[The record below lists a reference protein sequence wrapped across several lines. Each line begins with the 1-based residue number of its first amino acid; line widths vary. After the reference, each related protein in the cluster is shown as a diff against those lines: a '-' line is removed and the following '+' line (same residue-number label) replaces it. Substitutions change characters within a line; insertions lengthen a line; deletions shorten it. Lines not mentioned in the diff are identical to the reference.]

1 MTARAADTLAQRPAG
16 RPDGRVVLVIAAA
29 GIVVGLVA
37 EYVAVVGYYE
47 YSPVDVLRDI
57 AVGWSFIGAGLIG
70 WWRRPA
76 SLVGPLMVAAG
87 SAWFIGNFGSTGL
100 TGLAPLAVSLASI
113 QICFQYWLF
122 VAYPTGRLT
131 GPLERGFVTLA
142 FAANLGYGFL
152 TLISLGPESLCPCP
166 DNPFL
171 LIGDPALQEAIFR
184 LGHFVGMGL
193 TVALLVVLALRWR
206 RSSRAMRRMLAPT
219 WFGAVVAGL
228 AAVGTFVA
236 IQFGVDSLQAGTVI
250 QGAQLIVPYA
260 FLTGLLSAR
269 LARAAV
275 SDLVL
280 DLSRAPGTTTIRDA
294 LARSM
299 GDPNLRLAYPVEGGA
314 FVDDQGHPADVTPS
328 SDQAATELR
337 HGGRVTAVLIHDAA
351 LNEDPALVE
360 AAGAAAQFAIENER
374 LQAELRAQL
383 EEVRGSRARLVTT
396 ADTERRKVER
406 DLHDGAQQRLVSL
419 ALALRMAREQAGTTG
434 DPALTALLDDA
445 ADELGV
451 ALRELRELAR
461 GIHPAILT
469 EEGLGAAIE
478 ALARRSPF
486 PVEIHV
492 SMDRYPSSVEG
503 TAYFVVCE
511 ALANAAKHAKASSVT
526 VAAMRVDGRLRV
538 EVADDGRGGADLEGG
553 SGLRGLADRVAALGG
568 TFRLTSPPAGGTRVV
583 AEIPVT

>member
-1 MTARAADTLAQRPAG
+1 MAQRPAG
-16 RPDGRVVLVIAAA
+16 RPDGRGVLAIAAA
-29 GIVVGLVA
+29 AIVIGLVA

-47 YSPVDVLRDI
+47 YSPLDVVRDV

-87 SAWFIGNFGSTGL
+87 FAWFIGNFGSTGL
-100 TGLAPLAVSLASI
+100 TGLAPLAVSLASV

-131 GPLERGFVTLA
+131 RPIERGFVVLA
-142 FAANLGYGFL
+142 FAINLGYGFL
-152 TLISLGPESLCPCP
+152 TLISLGPESLLCPCP

-171 LIGDPALQEAIFR
+171 LIDDPGLQEAIFR

-236 IQFGVDSLQAGTVI
+236 ILFGVDSLEAGNVI
-250 QGAQLIVPYA
+250 QGAQIIVPYA
-260 FLTGLLSAR
+260 FLAGLLTAR
-269 LARAAV
+269 LARASV

-280 DLSRAPGTTTIRDA
+280 DLSRAAGTTSIRDA
-294 LARSM
+294 LARTL

-314 FVDDQGHPADVTPS
+314 FVDDRGHPADITPS
-328 SDQAATELR
+328 GDRVATELR
-337 HGGRVTAVLIHDAA
+337 HDGRVTAVLIHDAA
-351 LNEDPALVE
+351 LNEDPGLVE

-406 DLHDGAQQRLVSL
+406 DLHDGAQQRLVTL

-434 DPALTALLDDA
+434 DPALTALLDEA
-445 ADELGV
+445 AGELGV
-451 ALRELRELAR
+451 ALQELRELAR

-469 EEGLGAAIE
+469 EEGLGAAID

-486 PVEIHV
+486 PVEVHV
-492 SMDRYPSSVEG
+492 PADRYPSSVEA

-511 ALANAAKHAKASSVT
+511 ALANAAKHAEASSVT
-526 VAAMRVDGRLRV
+526 VGAMRIDGRLRV
-538 EVADDGRGGADLEGG
+538 EVADDGRGGADVEG

-568 TFRLTSPPAGGTRVV
+568 TFRLASPPGGGTQVV